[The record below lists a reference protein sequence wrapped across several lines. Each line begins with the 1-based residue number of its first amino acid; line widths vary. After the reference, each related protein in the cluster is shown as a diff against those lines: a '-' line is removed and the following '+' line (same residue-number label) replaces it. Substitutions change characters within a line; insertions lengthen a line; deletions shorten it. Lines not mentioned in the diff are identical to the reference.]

1 MEVRNSCFAAFVD
14 FFTPN
19 TYVMVIMSDP
29 TIRELKS
36 ENLEKNPNFFLSLYN
51 IASAATLVNIRNA
64 RKHFEKIER
73 LESGLPVPTAPRI

>member
-36 ENLEKNPNFFLSLYN
+36 ENLEKNPIFFSLY